1 MITDKKI
8 TYDVTTFENNVKNV
22 EHGCKNFEKDPGDE
36 RGIINIRPEIKYQ
49 EFEGFGGAFTDSSG
63 YVYSM
68 MGKEDKEKVHRLHNF
83 ITLFAVCR
91 LHYFLCRIT
100 INIAVQYLHSYR
112 KT

>member
-68 MGKEDKEKVHRLHNF
+68 MGKEDKEKVIHF
-83 ITLFAVCR
+83 
-91 LHYFLCRIT
+91 
-100 INIAVQYLHSYR
+100 
-112 KT
+112 